1 MRLSFSESIAFF
13 LLLSPFGGISANDD
27 EYNVHKD
34 CSSFTWTFNTEKD
47 THFHMPTE
55 CPHHMVS
62 EEEKAVCDPPDQFPM
77 KCTFHLIDHSNE
89 YEENDGQ
96 RRMVADMDGF
106 NHTSLEKVVSNER
119 DLVSKSTTK
128 KKSTSKHGNQYV
140 WAASCITKFAFAQD
154 ITKCTPKWRGRNV
167 RGIECSL
174 CWGFMPCNCNCRGWD
189 QVVVSCWEPCWGEIS
204 QREGLYCFKPCSD
217 TIELHTGCGL
227 IPDERTCVKN
237 DEQCVNK
244 YFNHV
249 INIVD
254 VAAFFSTGGTVSAM
268 KIAVRVALE
277 DAKSSARK
285 TALKAALRPMAS
297 DMEKKLMNNPQ
308 IKKELR
314 GYSKG
319 VGERILTQGAVLL
332 LVSNLKDIADTRQ
345 DYSNLVLEVA
355 KLVDPAGVV
364 SLVSGFVPPK
374 SCASVEFEPL
384 PKPNYGLIDKDV
396 LDVLDDNDNDLAVKL
411 N

>member
-13 LLLSPFGGISANDD
+13 LLLSPFGGISANDA

-96 RRMVADMDGF
+96 QRMVADMDGF
-106 NHTSLEKVVSNER
+106 THTSLEKVVSNER
-119 DLVSKSTTK
+119 DLVSRSTKK
-128 KKSTSKHGNQYV
+128 KKSTSKHGDQYE
-140 WAASCITKFAFAQD
+140 WAAEQYIKLLYAQD
-154 ITKCTPKWRGRNV
+154 ITKCTPKHRGRNV
-167 RGIECSL
+167 RSMSCDR
-174 CWGFMPCNCNCRGWD
+174 CHFWPCNCGCRGWE
-189 QVVVSCWEPCWGEIS
+189 QVVTTCWEPCWGGYS
-204 QREGLYCFKPCSD
+204 LKVGLYCFEDCRD
-217 TIELHTGCGL
+217 TINLHTGCGL
-227 IPDERTCVKN
+227 IPRERTCVR
-237 DEQCVNK
+237 DDHQCIGKYVN
-244 YFNHV
+244 HA
-249 INIVD
+249 INIMD
-254 VAAFFSTGGTVSAM
+254 VAAFFYTGGTVSTM
-268 KIAVRVALE
+268 KKAVTGAL
-277 DAKSSARK
+277 KIVKISTR
-285 TALKAALRPMAS
+285 KAALKLALKKISS
-297 DMEKKLMNNPQ
+297 DMRKKLMNNPQ

-314 GYSKG
+314 GYSKD
-319 VGERILTQGAVLL
+319 VGERILEQGAVFLL
-332 LVSNLKDIADTRQ
+332 ASNLKDIADASQ
-345 DYSNLVLEVA
+345 DINNVVLEVA
-355 KLVDPAGVV
+355 KAVDPTGVV
-364 SLVSGFVPPK
+364 SLISGFVPPK
-374 SCASVEFEPL
+374 SCASVEFEPV